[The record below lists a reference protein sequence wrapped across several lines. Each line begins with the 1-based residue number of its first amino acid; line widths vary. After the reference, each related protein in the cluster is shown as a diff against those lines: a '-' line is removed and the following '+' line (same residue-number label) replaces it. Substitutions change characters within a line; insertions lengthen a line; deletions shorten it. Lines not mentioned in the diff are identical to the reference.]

1 MSTEIVSALIGLAG
15 GMVGVLLG
23 FFLSGVREARN
34 RRQEAID
41 LRRRNLS
48 KLKNLLQTGKALFDQ
63 AGGQAFEIKYNPRDP
78 IQKRSLMNL
87 IEHNARISDQLIE
100 SELFPS
106 QPEVKAFHEN
116 ATYLK
121 TQVMEGSTT
130 DWIRAQFPE
139 ELESMVD
146 VEIEMLAAPS
156 ARSAVNRSR

>member
-15 GMVGVLLG
+15 GIVGMLLG
-23 FFLSGVREARN
+23 FFLSGIREARN
-34 RRQEAID
+34 RREEAIE
-41 LRRRNLS
+41 LRRRNLT
-48 KLKNLLQTGKALFDQ
+48 KLKNLLQTGKTLFDQ
-63 AGGQAFEIKYNPRDP
+63 AGGQAFEIKYDPQDP

-106 QPEVKAFHEN
+106 ESEVKAFHEN

-121 TQVMEGSTT
+121 TQVLEGSTA

-139 ELESMVD
+139 KLESMID
-146 VEIEMLAAPS
+146 MEIERL
-156 ARSAVNRSR
+156 